1 MEGKALRLRLSIQ
14 ENQVLEYQKHIQ
26 SMENEAQRQ
35 EAFSLGTPITSTLL
49 QPPFL
54 SLSCFPSHS
63 LSPCFPHSLPLCLSI
78 NRNPSLSLFPLFLS
92 LCISVYPIPIPY
104 PSLRH
109 FHTYTTYTTHMHIH
123 IHVIS
128 HSYLRCFLLLS

>member
-54 SLSCFPSHS
+54 SLSCFPSHYF
-63 LSPCFPHSLPLCLSI
+63 SPYFPHSLYLCLSI
-78 NRNPSLSLFPLFLS
+78 NRNPSLPLS
-92 LCISVYPIPIPY
+92 LSV
-104 PSLRH
+104 SL
-109 FHTYTTYTTHMHIH
+109 T
-123 IHVIS
+123 
-128 HSYLRCFLLLS
+128 LSVSL

>member
-63 LSPCFPHSLPLCLSI
+63 FSPCFPHSLSLCLSI
-78 NRNPSLSLFPLFLS
+78 NRNPSLSLFFLFLS
-92 LCISVYPIPIPY
+92 IPIPI
-104 PSLRH
+104 LRSDIFTH
-109 FHTYTTYTTHMHIH
+109 THHTPHTYTYIH
-123 IHVIS
+123 T
-128 HSYLRCFLLLS
+128 